1 MTGEERCVY
10 SDLPKSMCGHCKREL
25 LVDTGELVI
34 QSDDLKRIRPREARY
49 GPWIVAR
56 FDSDCDGPCGGAID
70 EGEHTRSDGEGGWL
84 CELCGGY
91 DG

>member
-1 MTGEERCVY
+1 MNERCVHDMLADQCTFCRPT
-10 SDLPKSMCGHCKREL
+10 SLPERP
-25 LVDTGELVI
+25 
-34 QSDDLKRIRPREARY
+34 QSASW

-56 FDSDCDGPCGGAID
+56 FDSDCDGLCGGVID

-91 DG
+91 EG